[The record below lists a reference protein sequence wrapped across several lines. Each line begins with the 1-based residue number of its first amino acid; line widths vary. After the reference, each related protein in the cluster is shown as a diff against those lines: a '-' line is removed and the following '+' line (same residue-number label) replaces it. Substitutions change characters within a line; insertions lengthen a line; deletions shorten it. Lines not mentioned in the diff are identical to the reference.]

1 MKRIMNSIFKT
12 IVKCEMQRRTPP
24 SASLHPHLFF
34 FTHSV
39 INRTSSEFLLTFSEI
54 WWLRKEFHFM
64 SRRASKMK
72 ADEWELIDIK
82 QKFDSFNYRTRSRD
96 QMRLKSE
103 LWTQSIHTS
112 ETVIIIIARRSYH
125 RSQRS
130 WVETYKNHQWFQIT
144 ATDESFH
151 SSFV

>member
-1 MKRIMNSIFKT
+1 
-12 IVKCEMQRRTPP
+12 
-24 SASLHPHLFF
+24 
-34 FTHSV
+34 
-39 INRTSSEFLLTFSEI
+39 
-54 WWLRKEFHFM
+54 
-64 SRRASKMK
+64 MK

-125 RSQRS
+125 SAA
-130 WVETYKNHQWFQIT
+130 E
-144 ATDESFH
+144 
-151 SSFV
+151 